1 MVLVLAYSKIFLLYS
16 TTDSAKKYFLRLKL
30 FILQVRSWDSWLKS
44 RIASGNPWNTV
55 TDVCT
60 KDFLGGASKFVE
72 QEARKQFPN
81 HRIVTDETLGAAIGA
96 AKFLQ
101 LRR

>member
-1 MVLVLAYSKIFLLYS
+1 M
-16 TTDSAKKYFLRLKL
+16 
-30 FILQVRSWDSWLKS
+30 
-44 RIASGNPWNTV
+44 

-81 HRIVTDETLGAAIGA
+81 HRIVTDEALGAAIGA

-101 LRR
+101 LQR

>member
-1 MVLVLAYSKIFLLYS
+1 MTEV
-16 TTDSAKKYFLRLKL
+16 
-30 FILQVRSWDSWLKS
+30 
-44 RIASGNPWNTV
+44 
-55 TDVCT
+55 
-60 KDFLGGASKFVE
+60 LGGASKFVE

-101 LRR
+101 LQR